1 MRRNQRSW
9 KWLIAT
15 GLGVTAFLAWTAL
28 ASGALSEHLKA
39 VTIQPQ
45 ADKTATASCP
55 SGSEAVSGGFSAP
68 GFDPQFKGASNI
80 PFGSRRTGD
89 DGWTVDGKN
98 FGMTSGTMFSYAYCD
113 THEPNLAVAT
123 KTRTIAGAA
132 NGSTAATCPR
142 GSEAVSGGWQSPK
155 NVTGDDAFFAF
166 TSKRLSD
173 RKWKVTAFND
183 DNANAHNLK
192 VFAYCDKRQPGLTE
206 RSKSTTVALGVKT
219 SLDVKCPNG
228 RQAVSGG
235 FQSAAVD
242 QPFDAAFTFTSR
254 RMSPSTWRTSSY
266 GNGTSTTDRPITAL
280 AYCKT

>member
-183 DNANAHNLK
+183 DSTNAHNLK

-219 SLDVKCPNG
+219 SLDVNCPKG

>member
-15 GLGVTAFLAWTAL
+15 GLGVTAFLAWTGL

-68 GFDPQFKGASNI
+68 GFDPQFMGASNI
-80 PFGSRRTGD
+80 PFGSRRAGD
-89 DGWTVDGKN
+89 DSWTVDGKN
-98 FGMTSGTMFSYAYCD
+98 FGGTSGTMFSYAYCD

-123 KTRTIAGAA
+123 KTTSIAF
-132 NGSTAATCPR
+132 STNDSAAATCPR
-142 GSEAVSGGWQSPK
+142 GSEVFSGGWQSPK
-155 NVTGDDAFFAF
+155 NVTGDNAFFAF
-166 TSKRLSD
+166 TSKRLGN

-183 DNANAHNLK
+183 DNTNAHNLK
-192 VFAYCDKRQPGLTE
+192 VFAYCDKRQPGLVE
-206 RSKSTTVALGVKT
+206 RSKSTTVAGGVKT

-235 FQSAAVD
+235 FESATVNSEA
-242 QPFDAAFTFTSR
+242 DAAFTFTSR
-254 RMSPSTWRTSSY
+254 RMVPSTWRTSAY
-266 GNGTSTTDRPITAL
+266 GNGPSTTTSPITAF
-280 AYCKT
+280 AYCKK